1 MIREPFND
9 GWRVTGR
16 TSIFELFTA
25 GDGAGSVTVTLPHDA
40 MLAGGRSAEGS
51 GGSHTGYHRPGA
63 WRYDKEFEVPAS
75 WAGKRVSIEFEG
87 VYRDAMVYVN
97 DVFAGQWAGGY
108 STFHIA
114 ADPYLRYGQT
124 NTVRVEAQA
133 YKDSRW
139 YSGGGIHRPVHL
151 LVGDL
156 LHVTPTGL
164 RVSTP
169 QIDDA
174 LAVAA
179 VATEVVNEG
188 TGTRTVEVLLE
199 VRDGDGEVVAT
210 DHAPLTVLA
219 GERAIVRRRAYIRHP
234 ALWSVEEPNLY
245 TATVRLT
252 DAGGQVDEARTTFGI
267 RSVSVDPIRGLR
279 INGATVK
286 LRGACVHHDNGPLGS
301 AAIARAEERRVR
313 LLKDAGFNAIRSA
326 HNPLS
331 KAMLEACDRLGML
344 VMDET
349 FDMWTV
355 SKTDDDYARR
365 FPQWWERDVD
375 ALVAKDFNHPSV
387 IFYSIGNEILEA
399 GTPHG
404 ARWGRLLA
412 ERIRTQD
419 PTRLVTNALNGMMAI
434 MDQIPALMAQANG
447 AQGNGAQG
455 NGAQANGAQ
464 APANGDGPAVEGG
477 FNDLLDGM
485 GALTALPEV
494 GERIAES
501 AAVLDVVGLN
511 YGDSRYLADRETY
524 PNRVV
529 VGSETFPTLIDRY
542 WKLVTEHGHIIG
554 DFTWTGWDYLGES
567 GIGRPTY
574 PGEGPSFGAPYPW
587 LTASTGDLDIT
598 GRRRPVSY
606 YRETVYG
613 LRRTPY
619 LAVQRPEHREHPF
632 RPKGWAWSD
641 SIAGW
646 TWDIPAGTPV
656 IVEAYTD
663 ADEIEFV
670 LNGTSAARVP
680 VGTDKAYLATA
691 ELPYQPGTLEAVAY
705 RAGAETGR
713 CHLLTA
719 GAAARLQLT
728 PDRPHIGADPQDLAY
743 LDIHLVDEQATINP
757 ISDRTVTVDLDGPAT
772 LQALGTARPST
783 EEPFHA
789 TSCTTYEGHALAVL
803 RPTGAEGTVTVTVRA
818 DGLPTATVSIEVG
831 TVSGTATRYEP
842 ARS

>member
-9 GWRVTGR
+9 GWRVCGR
-16 TSIFELFTA
+16 TSIFEQMAT
-25 GDGAGSVTVTLPHDA
+25 GGAAEAVAVTLPHDA
-40 MLAGGRSAEGS
+40 MLAGGRSPDGS
-51 GGSHTGYHRPGA
+51 DGSHTGYHRPGA
-63 WRYDKEFEVPAS
+63 WRYDKDFEVPAS
-75 WAGKRVSIEFEG
+75 WASKRVTIEFEG
-87 VYRDAMVYVN
+87 VYRDAMVYIN
-97 DVFAGQWAGGY
+97 DAFAGQWAGGY

-114 ADPYLRYGQT
+114 ADPYLRYGQA
-124 NTVRVEAQA
+124 NTIRVEAQA
-133 YKDSRW
+133 HKDSRW

-151 LVGDL
+151 LIGDL
-156 LHVTPTGL
+156 LHITPTGL
-164 RVSTP
+164 RVTTP
-169 QIDDA
+169 QIDDE

-179 VATEVVNEG
+179 VAVEVINEG
-188 TGTRTVEVLLE
+188 TGTRTVDVLVE
-199 VRDGDGEVVAT
+199 VRDGDGEIVAT

-219 GERAIVRRRAYIRHP
+219 GERATVRKRAYIRHP

-252 DAGGQVDEARTTFGI
+252 GADGQVDEARTTFGI

-301 AAIARAEERRVR
+301 AAIARAEERRVQ

-331 KAMLEACDRLGML
+331 TAMLEACDRLGML

-349 FDMWTV
+349 FDMWTIG
-355 SKTDDDYARR
+355 KTDDDYARR

-412 ERIRTQD
+412 ERIRAQD

-434 MDQIPALMAQANG
+434 LDQIPALMAQAQVSG
-447 AQGNGAQG
+447 E
-455 NGAQANGAQ
+455 
-464 APANGDGPAVEGG
+464 PAAEGG
-477 FNDLLDGM
+477 FNDMLDGM
-485 GALTALPEV
+485 GALIALPEV

-511 YGDSRYLADRETY
+511 YGDSRYLIDQEAY

-574 PGEGPSFGAPYPW
+574 PGEPASFGAPYPW

-606 YRETVYG
+606 YREIVYG
-613 LRRTPY
+613 LRPTPY

-632 RPKGWAWSD
+632 QPKGWAWSD
-641 SIAGW
+641 SIASW
-646 TWDIPAGTPV
+646 TWDVPAGTPV
-656 IVEAYTD
+656 RVEAYAD

-670 LNGTSAARVP
+670 LNGTTAAKVP
-680 VGTDKAYLATA
+680 VGTGKAFLATA
-691 ELPYQPGTLEAVAY
+691 DLPYQPGTLEAVAY
-705 RAGAETGR
+705 RGGAESGR
-713 CHLLTA
+713 CRLLTA
-719 GAAARLQLT
+719 AEPARLRLT
-728 PDRPHIGADPQDLAY
+728 PDRPHISTDPQDLAY
-743 LDIHLVDEQATINP
+743 IDICLVDEHGTINP
-757 ISDRTVTVDLDGPAT
+757 ISDRTVTIHLDGPAT

-783 EEPFHA
+783 EEPFQA
-789 TSCTTYEGHALAVL
+789 ASRTTYEGHALAVL
-803 RPTGAEGTVTVTVRA
+803 RPTGAEGPVTVTARA
-818 DGLPTATVSIEVG
+818 DGLPPATVTIDLRHPG
-831 TVSGTATRYEP
+831 HTVSATTTRHEP

>member
-9 GWRVTGR
+9 GWRVGGR
-16 TSIFELFTA
+16 TSIFEQFMP
-25 GDGAGSVTVTLPHDA
+25 GGGAEPVAVTLPHDA

-51 GGSHTGYHRPGA
+51 DGSHTGYHRPGA
-63 WRYDKEFEVPAS
+63 WRYDKDFEAPAW
-75 WAGKRVSIEFEG
+75 WAAKRVSIEFEG
-87 VYRDAMVYVN
+87 VYRDAMVYIN
-97 DVFAGQWAGGY
+97 DVFAGQWANGY

-114 ADPYLRYGQT
+114 ADPYLRYGRT
-124 NTVRVEAQA
+124 NTIRVEAQA

-151 LVGDL
+151 LIGDL
-156 LHVTPTGL
+156 LHITPTGL
-164 RVSTP
+164 RVGTP
-169 QIDDA
+169 QIDDE

-199 VRDGDGEVVAT
+199 VCDGDGEVVAA
-210 DHAPLTVLA
+210 DRVPLTVLA
-219 GERAIVRRRAYIRHP
+219 GERATVRQRAYLRRP

-245 TATVRLT
+245 TATVRLS
-252 DAGGQVDEARTTFGI
+252 DAGGQVDEARTTFGV

-279 INGATVK
+279 INGVPVK

-313 LLKDAGFNAIRSA
+313 LLKEAGFNAIRSA

-331 KAMLEACDRLGML
+331 TAMLDACDRLGML

-387 IFYSIGNEILEA
+387 IFYSIGNEILEV
-399 GTPHG
+399 GNPHG

-412 ERIRTQD
+412 ERIRAQD

-434 MDQIPALMAQANG
+434 MDQIPALMAQAARADG
-447 AQGNGAQG
+447 APAE
-455 NGAQANGAQ
+455 ANGAQ
-464 APANGDGPAVEGG
+464 AQGSGAPG
-477 FNDLLDGM
+477 FNDLLEGM
-485 GALTALPEV
+485 GALAALPEV

-511 YGDSRYLADRETY
+511 YGDSRYLADHQTH
-524 PNRVV
+524 PNRVM
-529 VGSETFPTLIDRY
+529 VGSETFPTQIDHY

-574 PGEGPSFGAPYPW
+574 PGEGPAFAAPYPW

-613 LRRTPY
+613 LRRSPY
-619 LAVQRPEHREHPF
+619 LAVQRPEHREFPF
-632 RPKGWAWSD
+632 QPKGWAWSD

-646 TWDIPAGTPV
+646 TWDIPADTPV
-656 IVEAYTD
+656 IVEAYAD

-670 LNGTSAARVP
+670 LNGAAVAKVP
-680 VGTDKAYLATA
+680 VGAGKAYLATA
-691 ELPYQPGTLEAVAY
+691 EVPYRPGTLEAVAY
-705 RAGAETGR
+705 RDGAETGR
-713 CHLLTA
+713 CLLRTA
-719 GAAARLQLT
+719 DAPARLLLS
-728 PDRPHIGADPQDLAY
+728 PDRPHLGTDPQDLAY
-743 LDIHLVDEQATINP
+743 LDIRVVDEHETINP

-783 EEPFHA
+783 EESFQA

-803 RPTGAEGTVTVTVRA
+803 RPTGAEGLLTVTVRA
-818 DGLPTATVSIEVG
+818 DDLPPATVTIEV
-831 TVSGTATRYEP
+831 RRP
-842 ARS
+842 

>member
-9 GWRVTGR
+9 GWRVGGR
-16 TSIFELFTA
+16 TSIFEQFMP
-25 GDGAGSVTVTLPHDA
+25 GAGAEPVAVTLPHDA

-51 GGSHTGYHRPGA
+51 DGSHTGYHRPGA
-63 WRYDKEFEVPAS
+63 WRYDKDFEAPAW
-75 WAGKRVSIEFEG
+75 WAAKRVSIEFEG
-87 VYRDAMVYVN
+87 VYRDAMVYIN
-97 DVFAGQWAGGY
+97 DVFAGQWANGY

-114 ADPYLRYGQT
+114 ADPYLRYGRT
-124 NTVRVEAQA
+124 NTIRVEAQA

-151 LVGDL
+151 LIGDL
-156 LHVTPTGL
+156 LHITPTGL

-169 QIDDA
+169 QIDDE

-199 VRDGDGEVVAT
+199 VCDGDGEVVAT
-210 DHAPLTVLA
+210 DRVPLTVLA
-219 GERAIVRRRAYIRHP
+219 GERATVRQRAYLRRP

-245 TATVRLT
+245 TATVRLS
-252 DAGGQVDEARTTFGI
+252 DAGGQVDEARTTFGV

-279 INGATVK
+279 INGVPVK

-313 LLKDAGFNAIRSA
+313 LLKEAGFNAIRSA

-331 KAMLEACDRLGML
+331 TAMLEACDRLGML

-387 IFYSIGNEILEA
+387 IFYSIGNEILEV
-399 GTPHG
+399 GNPHG

-412 ERIRTQD
+412 ERIRAQD

-434 MDQIPALMAQANG
+434 MDQIPALMAQAARADGAPAEANDAP
-447 AQGNGAQG
+447 AQGSGA
-455 NGAQANGAQ
+455 
-464 APANGDGPAVEGG
+464 PG
-477 FNDLLDGM
+477 FNDLLEGM
-485 GALTALPEV
+485 GALAALPEV

-511 YGDSRYLADRETY
+511 YGDSRYLTDHQTH
-524 PNRVV
+524 PNRVM
-529 VGSETFPTLIDRY
+529 VGSETFPTQIDHY

-574 PGEGPSFGAPYPW
+574 PGEGPAFAAPYPW

-619 LAVQRPEHREHPF
+619 LAVQRPEHREFPF
-632 RPKGWAWSD
+632 QPKGWAWSD

-656 IVEAYTD
+656 IVEAYAD

-670 LNGTSAARVP
+670 LNGATMAKVP
-680 VGTDKAYLATA
+680 VGAGKAYLATA
-691 ELPYQPGTLEAVAY
+691 EVPYRPGTLEAVAY
-705 RAGAETGR
+705 RDGAETGR
-713 CHLLTA
+713 CLLRTA
-719 GAAARLQLT
+719 DAPARLLLS
-728 PDRPHIGADPQDLAY
+728 PDRPHLGTDPQDLAY
-743 LDIHLVDEQATINP
+743 LDIRVVDEHETINP
-757 ISDRTVTVDLDGPAT
+757 ISDRTVTVDLDGPAI

-783 EEPFHA
+783 EESFQA

-803 RPTGAEGTVTVTVRA
+803 RPTGAEGLLTVTVRA
-818 DGLPTATVSIEVG
+818 DDLPPATVTIEV
-831 TVSGTATRYEP
+831 RRP
-842 ARS
+842 